1 MSTTIN
7 RNEKTKQVVNKT
19 KEIKTESSQQQ
30 QQKPPIS
37 KLMGIILAT
46 RPWSLTISVTSVL
59 VGSALAF
66 REIREFDSI
75 MLSIILVGA
84 VSLQA
89 LGNVVNSFYDCKN
102 GNDTKEKSA
111 DRTMFDFGLTEGN
124 IINLIWYLLIQCAIC
139 LGLMIFRMD
148 NIKCIVENILPLGAF
163 GFILNISY
171 TAAPIGLKY
180 IGLGDLTIFLCFGPI
195 LVQSAFISQTHYH
208 DSLAYFYSIPLALTI
223 VAVLHVNNTR
233 DIKADT
239 EAGSITLASKLGF
252 KNCYYIY
259 AGLYLFAYIYLFKL
273 SLDIDKYILNLP
285 LILIPKIISLIN
297 QFKNKKLED
306 LTEKTGQLSFFFGGL
321 NAIGVLLS
329 MQ

>member
-1 MSTTIN
+1 MSTTVN
-7 RNEKTKQVVNKT
+7 RNEKIKQVVNKN
-19 KEIKTESSQQQ
+19 KTESISPQQQQQ
-30 QQKPPIS
+30 QQKPVS
-37 KLMGIILAT
+37 KLMGLILAT

-66 REIREFDSI
+66 REIREFDGI
-75 MLSIILVGA
+75 MLSIILIGA
-84 VSLQA
+84 ISLQA

-102 GNDTKEKSA
+102 GNDTKDKSA
-111 DRTMFDFGLTEGN
+111 DRTMFDFGLTERN

-139 LGLMIFRMD
+139 LSLMIYRMD
-148 NIKCIVENILPLGAF
+148 NTKCLVENILPLAAF

-171 TAAPIGLKY
+171 TAAPVGLKY

-233 DIKADT
+233 DIKADSD
-239 EAGSITLASKLGF
+239 AGSITLASKIGL

-259 AGLYLFAYIYLFKL
+259 VALYLFAYLYLFKL
-273 SLDIDKYILNLP
+273 SYDMEKYMLNLP
-285 LILIPKIISLIN
+285 LILVPKILVLIN
-297 QFKNKKLED
+297 QFRNNKLED
-306 LTEKTGQLSFFFGGL
+306 LTEKTGQFSFFFGGL
-321 NAIGVLLS
+321 NAIGILLS

>member
-19 KEIKTESSQQQ
+19 KEIKTEPQPPQKQQ
-30 QQKPPIS
+30 PIS
-37 KLMGIILAT
+37 KLMGIIFAT

-66 REIREFDSI
+66 REIREFDGI
-75 MLSIILVGA
+75 MLAIVLVGG

-89 LGNVVNSFYDCKN
+89 LGNVVNSFYDWKN

-111 DRTMFDFGLTEGN
+111 DRTMFDFGLTEGDV
-124 IINLIWYLLIQCAIC
+124 INLIWFLLIQCAIC

-148 NIKCIVENILPLGAF
+148 NIKCIVENILPLSAL

-171 TAAPIGLKY
+171 TAAPIGFKY

-239 EAGSITLASKLGF
+239 DAGSITLASKLGF
-252 KNCYYIY
+252 KNCYYLY

-273 SLDIDKYILNLP
+273 SYDIEKYILNLP
-285 LILIPKIISLIN
+285 LILIPKIITLIN
-297 QFKNKKLED
+297 QFKNNRLED
-306 LTEKTGQLSFFFGGL
+306 LTEKTGQFSFFFGGL